1 MKRTLDS
8 MWEAHRDH
16 LRRVLL
22 GQTRNIDL
30 AEDLLQ
36 ETYLRACGGIGGYR
50 GGDARAWLVAIA
62 KNVFYA
68 HLRRKSSSCEEPFD
82 ADLHADGGLGVG
94 SHDHL
99 ALLAIRQAV
108 SDLSPPLRTAVIM
121 KHYGGFSYKEIAGQ
135 LSCPEGTARRR
146 VWTAIRQLRESLGET
161 EGERI
166 AMKCADLRGILL
178 LDYLYGAFPADKT
191 AAAKIHLDECSA
203 CRKNADELRRV
214 MELLDADE
222 GDWKMARTIELDEHG
237 MFYEYT
243 WASVI
248 NESGHTKD
256 VSGWTISK
264 DTVVDYASYM
274 GEEAI
279 FEIKPQSGS
288 EYRYEARL
296 PKPVEPG
303 GRIDQVLVIHHED
316 PRFYA
321 KELGDNLWRYSYR
334 ISPNRTKEW
343 VFTLAV
349 RLPQGAE
356 FVAADPS
363 PVEMK
368 TNGAVTLVWR
378 ALLPTVERL
387 PDGTCPRQFE
397 CAVEY
402 RLDAPAAE
410 NCAKPPKKLPGC
422 ARWGA
427 PPVAFKIHDLPWTG
441 AGREA
446 LPLLVEAGKHQVDA
460 GTWFR
465 LGLQLYDGEYYNEA
479 LEAFMRGREAGKE
492 NIVGYYCSILW
503 QGHILDILGHREEA
517 LACYREALEHYPHD
531 GIEHEHYNMVVDR
544 QWIEER
550 LQTPFRR
557 E

>member
-16 LRRVLL
+16 LRRVLI

-146 VWTAIRQLRESLGET
+146 VWTAIRQLRAALSEIDKG
-161 EGERI
+161 RI
-166 AMKCADLRGILL
+166 AMKCADLRGIQL

-191 AAAKIHLDECSA
+191 AAAKIHLDECRT
-203 CRKNADELRRV
+203 CREGAEEIKRIMR
-214 MELLDADE
+214 LLDADE
-222 GDWKMARTIELDEHG
+222 SDWKITKIVELDEHG
-237 MFYEYT
+237 VPYNYIWTSF
-243 WASVI
+243 I
-248 NESGHTKD
+248 NAYNRPKEIFWWD
-256 VSGWTISK
+256 LFK
-264 DTVVDYASYM
+264 DTVIDYVSYM
-274 GEEAI
+274 GEEVVL
-279 FEIKPQSGS
+279 EVKPHSNNT
-288 EYRYEARL
+288 YRYEARL
-296 PKPVEPG
+296 PKPVKPG
-303 GRIDQVLVIHHED
+303 GRVNEMMVFHNED

-321 KELGDNLWRYSYR
+321 KDLGDNLWRYSYKD
-334 ISPNRTKEW
+334 SPNRTKEW
-343 VFTLAV
+343 VSALAI
-349 RLPQGAE
+349 RLPNGAE
-356 FVAADPS
+356 FVAADPA
-363 PVEMK
+363 PAETK
-368 TNGAVTLVWR
+368 TNGATTLVWR
-378 ALLPTVERL
+378 ALLPIVERL
-387 PDGTCPRQFE
+387 PDGKYPWQFE

-410 NCAKPPKKLPGC
+410 NCAKPSKKLPGC

-446 LPLLVEAGKHQVDA
+446 LPLLVEAGNHQMDA
-460 GTWFR
+460 RTWFR
-465 LGLQLYDGEYYNEA
+465 LGLQLYDGEYYLEA
-479 LEAFMRGREAGKE
+479 LEAFMHGREAGEE
-492 NIVGYYCSILW
+492 NFIGYYCSILW
-503 QGHILDILGHREEA
+503 QKGTSWISSATVRKPW
-517 LACYREALEHYPHD
+517 LATE
-531 GIEHEHYNMVVDR
+531 
-544 QWIEER
+544 
-550 LQTPFRR
+550 TPWRFMPATV
-557 E
+557 